1 KQLNLAVFVFM
12 GLTGLLKFAIML
24 SQVFGAFDR
33 THMHLLVLSC
43 ASDIPLGRTAWEPR
57 P

>member
-1 KQLNLAVFVFM
+1 M